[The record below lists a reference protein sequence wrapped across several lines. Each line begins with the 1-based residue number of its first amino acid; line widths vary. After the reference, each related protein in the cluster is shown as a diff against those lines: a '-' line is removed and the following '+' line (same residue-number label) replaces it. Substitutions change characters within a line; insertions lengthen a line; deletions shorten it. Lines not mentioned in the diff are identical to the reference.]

1 MRFFP
6 QFILWFKSYLSG
18 LYQAVRGKNNTLS
31 DWITI
36 SSGVPQGSV
45 LGPILFL
52 IFINDLQHNIKHC
65 SRLLYAD
72 DLQIYLQVSP
82 ESYSGAL
89 QQLMDDSRYI
99 FNWSKEN
106 NLLQNPNK
114 IIALLAGRFS
124 EIEDIQESLQELT
137 LYEGPIPLSRS
148 TKNLG
153 LIIDSTFTWNE
164 HIKKIVK
171 TVNFILYRLRYFRHL
186 TNPPLRKHLIMSL
199 VFPHLDYCIAAI
211 GELSQGQYR
220 IIQKLLNSCVRYVFD
235 IKRRDHVTPYRL
247 NLGWLSASN
256 RNKYSSL
263 TQLYT
268 ILKTSKPSYLYDNLN

>member
-1 MRFFP
+1 
-6 QFILWFKSYLSG
+6 
-18 LYQAVRGKNNTLS
+18 
-31 DWITI
+31 
-36 SSGVPQGSV
+36 
-45 LGPILFL
+45 
-52 IFINDLQHNIKHC
+52 
-65 SRLLYAD
+65 
-72 DLQIYLQVSP
+72 
-82 ESYSGAL
+82 
-89 QQLMDDSRYI
+89 MDDSRSI
-99 FNWSKEN
+99 CNWSKEN
-106 NLLQNPNK
+106 NLLINPNK

-211 GELSQGQYR
+211 GELSQGQYG

-268 ILKTSKPSYLYDNLN
+268 ILKTSKPSYLYDNLNLYSQSRPDMRPSSRDFCIPATHCGNYEKSFFVSTVHEWNILPFHIRKSTSLAIFKNNLHSYYLLSEKRKEILMSKI